1 MFKFFRCIR
10 KEIIY
15 EKTRK
20 LSLRWKL
27 SAPIT
32 LILFV
37 VCTIITIW
45 ASHKITVG
53 MKELGKEE
61 SLLIAQVAS
70 SYINGDDLSSIDSNF
85 ENTEEYS
92 KVLNTVEGVVS
103 ELPSIEYLYVLYTDN
118 NNVYYCVDSDTVN
131 KNKPSEK
138 YEMGYSDLKNV
149 FYGNSYAEPDINKSG
164 GVNLITAY
172 TPIYDSSNN
181 IVAILGCDLNAD
193 YIQSMIDSTFFSIMA
208 LAIVC
213 IIVSM
218 FLVIFVINNAI
229 SMLLKVNDKVYDLVN
244 SEGDLTKELD
254 IKSGDE
260 IELISDNINSLL
272 RYIRTI
278 MLNISSQSDILTK
291 SSELITENL
300 SVSSRM
306 ITDVS
311 ATMEEM
317 SAGMEETS
325 ASVAEINETV
335 KSMGSVLNDVKTDSE
350 DNVKKSLE
358 IVDNVTSIYNSA
370 IESQET
376 ANDRAKSLS
385 NSISDKIEQSKNVR
399 EINELVESIIGIAT
413 QTKLLSLNASIEAAR
428 AGEQGKG
435 FAVVAEEIG
444 KLAKDSSE
452 SAERIKTVSD
462 SVIESVELLAVES
475 EKMMSF
481 VEQEAMKGYSDLG
494 NIALRYKSDIENLT
508 GVLRAF
514 ESSCDNAV
522 SSIVSISNNIDSVN
536 IAIEESTTGITSVA
550 ENTTEL
556 LNAINTIE
564 DDSKNNNNVVINLN
578 DEVGKFKLS

>member
-1 MFKFFRCIR
+1 MK
-10 KEIIY
+10 
-15 EKTRK
+15 KTRK

-32 LILFV
+32 IILFV

-85 ENTEEYS
+85 ESTEEYS

-103 ELPSIEYLYVLYTDN
+103 ELPSIEHLYVLYTDN
-118 NNVYYCVDSDTVN
+118 NNVYYCVDSDTIN
-131 KNKPSEK
+131 KNKLNTK
-138 YEMGYSDLKNV
+138 YKMGYSDLKNV

-172 TPIYDSSNN
+172 TPIYGSSNN
-181 IVAILGCDLNAD
+181 VVAILGCDLNAD

-494 NIALRYKSDIENLT
+494 NVALRYKSDIENLT